1 LTCQEL
7 SPEYVPYA
15 LGVADETVR
24 NVINRHLVAECPACT
39 RGVASA
45 NVTVAAMYG
54 ALQISQPPKYLRRR
68 VVAAVERNP
77 KRPLAGIL
85 IPWAIVAALSLALV
99 SIGLTGRRQTLD
111 APRLEQALFILNDP
125 ATKDVTFGQ
134 PGGKDPGGRV
144 FVNATT
150 GFVFIARNLPR
161 IPDNKTFALWIVTSN
176 SENPMT
182 AGVFQAQSDGTA
194 IVVRRGGVSNPKQN
208 QAEQIQVTI
217 EPSGGSPQPTTS
229 PILVTNLNK

>member
-1 LTCQEL
+1 MTCQEL

-15 LGVADETVR
+15 LGAAEETVR
-24 NVINRHLVAECPACT
+24 KEIDQHLAAECPACT

-54 ALQISQPPKYLRRR
+54 ALQISPAPKHLRRR

-77 KRPLAGIL
+77 RRPLAGIL
-85 IPWAIVAALSLALV
+85 IPWALVAALSLALV

-111 APRLEQALFILNDP
+111 APRLQQALFILNDP
-125 ATKDVTFGQ
+125 ATKDFTFGQ
-134 PGGKDPGGRV
+134 PGGKDPAGRV

-150 GFVFIARNLPR
+150 GFVFIARNLSR

-176 SENPMT
+176 STNPMT

-194 IVVRRGGVSNPKQN
+194 IVVRRGGVTN
-208 QAEQIQVTI
+208 AEQIQLTI